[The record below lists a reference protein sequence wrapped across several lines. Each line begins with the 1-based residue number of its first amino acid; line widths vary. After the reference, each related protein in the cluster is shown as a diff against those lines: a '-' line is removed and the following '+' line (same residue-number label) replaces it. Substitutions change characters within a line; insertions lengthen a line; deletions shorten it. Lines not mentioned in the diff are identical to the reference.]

1 MNHSKKT
8 SSTFFAFFT
17 LILLLSQPLWG
28 QKEVVATINSKNFS
42 QKNNALV
49 IKFKL
54 TGAKLGNYTYDIQS
68 ASMYSRKAGLIEMKS
83 IEGDRRNLVKGKE
96 YELVWSVI
104 DDVNY
109 LDDPS
114 EARLSLVYSDE
125 AERQIAA
132 EEQQRKEEQENR
144 MYRSANSVRDYQNY
158 INRYPNGRY
167 VEEAQR
173 RIAELEV
180 VEREEAAWKR
190 AQNRNTED
198 SYNEYKKEYPRGKYV
213 AEANTAIDRLKEKE
227 RASKKAARNEKRP
240 FVTLGIAVRG
250 GYLHMPRIFGDPNI
264 QEAPIELSG
273 LDVEAFPYAY
283 DFDVFADLRISN
295 FTYFQ
300 LGASLSKRHIR
311 YVYES
316 NPGVENAHTLNLN
329 YLRIN
334 PAFKFGKLV
343 LGGYYALNV
352 NSAEY
357 KYKQTIIDLG
367 GHYEEALKNDY
378 GLTVGIESRQRRKNA
393 SAYTDSYFVKNFLIG
408 VGYELSLA
416 GIINQDANIDNVD
429 PALGDEDNT
438 ITPGYLYLKI
448 GIRI

>member
-1 MNHSKKT
+1 
-8 SSTFFAFFT
+8 
-17 LILLLSQPLWG
+17 
-28 QKEVVATINSKNFS
+28 
-42 QKNNALV
+42 
-49 IKFKL
+49 
-54 TGAKLGNYTYDIQS
+54 
-68 ASMYSRKAGLIEMKS
+68 
-83 IEGDRRNLVKGKE
+83 
-96 YELVWSVI
+96 
-104 DDVNY
+104 
-109 LDDPS
+109 
-114 EARLSLVYSDE
+114 
-125 AERQIAA
+125 
-132 EEQQRKEEQENR
+132 
-144 MYRSANSVRDYQNY
+144 
-158 INRYPNGRY
+158 
-167 VEEAQR
+167 
-173 RIAELEV
+173 
-180 VEREEAAWKR
+180 
-190 AQNRNTED
+190 
-198 SYNEYKKEYPRGKYV
+198 
-213 AEANTAIDRLKEKE
+213 
-227 RASKKAARNEKRP
+227 
-240 FVTLGIAVRG
+240 
-250 GYLHMPRIFGDPNI
+250 MPRIFGDPNI